1 MHQKEMWQDIIHF
14 EHLVLLKNSFA
25 DGEAKLLGSSLLAQ
39 NKSRIQSQVSCGQW
53 NILSLKAGGE
63 GWGWNVKDTLLQLE
77 IPQRPQKKN
86 YILNYIFVSSLNS
99 SSCEH
104 TSTYSS
110 HHTFFL
116 PFIKCSWTGKFFTFW
131 TTSTSNRVNWLSA
144 DSVLPALSILQSS
157 VSASLRV
164 VCAVIKLLAT
174 VKLMKLSTPAT
185 PNKPCQQ
192 AGAYPCMAFFF
203 PPNTKSFQSL

>member
-1 MHQKEMWQDIIHF
+1 MHQKEMWRDIIHF
-14 EHLVLLKNSFA
+14 EHLVLLKNSSA
-25 DGEAKLLGSSLLAQ
+25 DGEAKLLGSLLSAQ
-39 NKSRIQSQVSCGQW
+39 YKSCIQSQVSCGQW

-63 GWGWNVKDTLLQLE
+63 GWNVKDTLLQLE
-77 IPQRPQKKN
+77 IPQRLQKKN
-86 YILNYIFVSSLNS
+86 YILKILLFVSSLNS

-110 HHTFFL
+110 HHTYLL
-116 PFIKCSWTGKFFTFW
+116 PFIKCSWTEKFFTFW
-131 TTSTSNRVNWLSA
+131 TTSTSNPVNWLSA

-164 VCAVIKLLAT
+164 VCTVVKLLAT

-192 AGAYPCMAFFF
+192 AGAYPCTAFFF
-203 PPNTKSFQSL
+203 SP